1 MNFLSFLAAASMAI
15 TSVNAFA
22 AITPGSKIPAEDLDF
37 GFPPQKVN
45 MAELTAGRKVFVVGL
60 PGAFTPTWSS
70 RQLPGYLDSQDAF
83 KEAGIDEIIVYCV
96 NDGAVM
102 RAWAQDQ
109 GTGGSIITLY
119 GDPSG
124 EFTKAVGMELTAEG
138 PIGKG
143 LIGRCKRWAMLVDHN
158 IVKGVAVAESE
169 FDPAGDDFPE
179 KTLAPALLEM
189 LKETDA

>member
-1 MNFLSFLAAASMAI
+1 
-15 TSVNAFA
+15 
-22 AITPGSKIPAEDLDF
+22 
-37 GFPPQKVN
+37 
-45 MAELTAGRKVFVVGL
+45 
-60 PGAFTPTWSS
+60 
-70 RQLPGYLDSQDAF
+70 
-83 KEAGIDEIIVYCV
+83 
-96 NDGAVM
+96 M
-102 RAWAQDQ
+102 RAWAEDQ

-124 EFTKAVGMELTAEG
+124 EFTKAVGMELTADG

-189 LKETDA
+189 LKETDS